1 MFVRGDVQLALAC
14 MVVTCA
20 LVGCHGSEVRE
31 SHSANDVEREQP
43 SEMRATLQ
51 YELDGHSMPQPY
63 VNAMV
68 GTHVTRLLID
78 TGSNTN
84 VIARWFA
91 DEIQLPLSR
100 APGMATGQP
109 PVMMVDHPLIDI
121 EGFGSVDLDSA
132 IVVETS
138 AIFEELGIGGT
149 LSPQLLVTGQYA
161 VKLDLQRDTLE
172 RVPRSSA
179 LAMENI
185 DGEFM
190 TRAPIGACDEMQRGV
205 LLRTLLVRGTVG
217 GADVQL
223 ALDSGALQTVV
234 RSPGT
239 DIPHGEGTHVI
250 IGAVDRTIDV
260 GAIEHQ
266 DAGRCS
272 WDGLVGRDFLSNC
285 VLVFDVDRVA
295 GRCVL

>member
-1 MFVRGDVQLALAC
+1 MLRSVRQLAFAS
-14 MVVTCA
+14 VFASCA
-20 LVGCHGSEVRE
+20 LTACHGGEVRE
-31 SHSANDVEREQP
+31 SHTANSVERDEP
-43 SEMRATLQ
+43 SELRASLQ
-51 YELDGHSMPQPY
+51 YELEGHSMPQPY
-63 VNAMV
+63 VNATV
-68 GTHVTRLLID
+68 GTHATRFLID

-100 APGMATGQP
+100 APGIAAGQP

-138 AIFEELGIGGT
+138 AIFEELGIAGT
-149 LSPQLLVTGQYA
+149 LSPQLLVTSEYA

-172 RVPRSSA
+172 RVARSGA
-179 LAMENI
+179 LAMENVE
-185 DGEFM
+185 GEFM

-223 ALDSGALQTVV
+223 SLDSGALQTVV
-234 RSPGT
+234 RSPNT

-250 IGAVDRTIDV
+250 IGAVDRTLDV